1 MVGTQTE
8 RRAGKRMLTIPA
20 LLCICR
26 VRKTAVSAGVTGG
39 TAERRSSLKVFQQLG
54 IIFGICL
61 ISDGISRLL
70 PFPLPV
76 SIIGMLLL
84 LALLTVKAIKTEQ
97 IETTAD
103 FFLGNLPFFFVPAI
117 VGLINYLDLLRDN
130 AVKMLIVG
138 MGTMVITFGVT
149 VWTVRLTTALMERG
163 KK

>member
-1 MVGTQTE
+1 
-8 RRAGKRMLTIPA
+8 
-20 LLCICR
+20 
-26 VRKTAVSAGVTGG
+26 
-39 TAERRSSLKVFQQLG
+39 
-54 IIFGICL
+54 
-61 ISDGISRLL
+61 
-70 PFPLPV
+70 
-76 SIIGMLLL
+76 MLLL
-84 LALLTVKAIKTEQ
+84 LVLLMSRALKVEQ

-163 KK
+163 KKK